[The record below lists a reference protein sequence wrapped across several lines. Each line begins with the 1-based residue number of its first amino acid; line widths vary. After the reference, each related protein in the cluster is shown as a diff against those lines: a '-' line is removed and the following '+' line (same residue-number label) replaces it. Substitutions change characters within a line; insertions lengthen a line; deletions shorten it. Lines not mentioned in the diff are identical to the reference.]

1 VATAQADI
9 AAGGFE
15 AAGVSRTFRALTSS
29 WYTVPVLYVW
39 NDLVAVGG
47 LKGSEAE
54 FEAVT
59 E

>member
-1 VATAQADI
+1 VGALLVRPE
-9 AAGGFE
+9 FE
-15 AAGVSRTFRALTSS
+15 TFRAITSS
-29 WYTVPVLYVW
+29 WYTVPVLYAW